1 MKTLHKSQYEAQEFE
16 PNEGQRGLLC
26 SNRASLRCPS
36 LSSNSETIPDETV
49 EALIKLGN
57 ILKDIHIR
65 MDRDGYEII
74 NGKIQKKASYEQT
87 NTSI

>member
-36 LSSNSETIPDETV
+36 LSSNSETISDETIR
-49 EALIKLGN
+49 ALIKLGN
-57 ILKDIHIR
+57 ILKDIRTR
-65 MDRDGYEII
+65 MNNDGYEII
-74 NGKIQKKASYEQT
+74 DGKIQKKATYGQT
-87 NTSI
+87 KTSI